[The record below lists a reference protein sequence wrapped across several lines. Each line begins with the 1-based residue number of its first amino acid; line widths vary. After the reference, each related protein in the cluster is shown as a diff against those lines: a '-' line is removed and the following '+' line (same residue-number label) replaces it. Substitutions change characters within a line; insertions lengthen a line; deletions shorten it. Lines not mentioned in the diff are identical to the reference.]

1 MSIGSR
7 IKECREKL
15 GLTQTEL
22 AKMLDVSKGT
32 IGNYE
37 AEISTPKIELMTKLF
52 EVLQTDA
59 NYIFQDDFC
68 RTPETFSL
76 KESDIID
83 KYRFLDEFGKDAVN
97 RILEAEY
104 HRCTEQIILKKWL
117 ALDEEKRQ
125 KVYDFMVDIVHE
137 YESESVQSTAQNQSE
152 TIQRN
157 DTYGFSEQAIA
168 RSSESNYKPAPTE
181 EQYSEFIDLPDDMLG
196 E

>member
-7 IKECREKL
+7 IKECRERL

-52 EVLQTDA
+52 EILQTDA

-76 KESDIID
+76 KESDMIS
-83 KYRFLDEFGKDAVN
+83 KYRELDNYGKEAVDS
-97 RILEAEY
+97 ILNVEY
-104 HRCTEQIILKKWL
+104 KRCAST
-117 ALDEEKRQ
+117 
-125 KVYDFMVDIVHE
+125 
-137 YESESVQSTAQNQSE
+137 ESEPEINVTYSKIYTDDGVIKRE
-152 TIQRN
+152 T
-157 DTYGFSEQAIA
+157 
-168 RSSESNYKPAPTE
+168 PAN
-181 EQYSEFIDLPDDMLG
+181 LPKISDFFDD
-196 E
+196 

>member
-7 IKECREKL
+7 IKECREQL

-22 AKMLDVSKGT
+22 AKMLGVSKGT

-97 RILEAEY
+97 RVLEAEY
-104 HRCTEQIILKKWL
+104 HRCTKQIILKEWL

-125 KVYDFMVDIVHE
+125 KVYDFMVNIVHE
-137 YESESVQSTAQNQSE
+137 YESTSVQSTAQSK
-152 TIQRN
+152 T
-157 DTYGFSEQAIA
+157 
-168 RSSESNYKPAPTE
+168 
-181 EQYSEFIDLPDDMLG
+181 G
-196 E
+196 ENGE